1 MDNQSYKKIL
11 KLIIIANILYF
22 SLHNLSLIGNV
33 IRNIINLFVPFIT
46 GICIAFIL
54 NIPMTFFEKHIQ
66 KYMKNK
72 QSARMPAIFITI
84 FVFII
89 VINLIISMIIPE
101 VVNSFNELR
110 TNLPYALKNIQ
121 GFLENPDNIIVKNI
135 SKLGLNFTNITDNIS
150 NGLKDTSF
158 LNAGNTLQSIF
169 SITTSVFSTMMNT
182 FLGIIFAIYMLS
194 QKEVLIKQVKSLILA
209 IFGDEQAEKIVD
221 FFKIVSSSFAKF
233 IAGQGKESTILGFL
247 FLISMTLLRLPKAV
261 PISAIIG
268 VFSLIPLFGVMIAFV
283 YAVLSL
289 LIISPIKALWFMIL
303 FVILQQIE
311 GNLIYPRV
319 VGKSVGL
326 PAILVLL
333 SIIISG
339 GLAGFLGMIIAVP
352 TMSVI
357 YILVSR
363 FVMRRTGEDWNEL
376 N

>member
-22 SLHNLSLIGNV
+22 SLHNLSLIGSI
-33 IRNIINLFVPFIT
+33 IRHIINLFIPFIT

-54 NIPMTFFEKHIQ
+54 NIPMTFFEKHLQ
-66 KYMKNK
+66 KYMKK
-72 QSARMPAIFITI
+72 KSARMPAIFITI

-135 SKLGLNFTNITDNIS
+135 SKLGLDFTNIADTIS
-150 NGLKDTSF
+150 NGLKDASF
-158 LNAGNTLQSIF
+158 LDAGNTLQSIF

-209 IFGDEQAEKIVD
+209 VFGDEQAEKIID

-268 VFSLIPLFGVMIAFV
+268 VFSLIPLFGIMIAFV

-289 LIISPIKALWFMIL
+289 LIISPIKALWFAIL

-326 PAILVLL
+326 PGILVLL
-333 SIIISG
+333 SITISG
-339 GLAGFLGMIIAVP
+339 GIAGFLGMIIAVP

-357 YILVSR
+357 YTLVSR
-363 FVMRRTGEDWNEL
+363 FVMKRTGEDWNEL